1 MKRQAYGKRGSDAL
15 HTLRQGEMHEGS
27 VVAAYIAAIF
37 NVIVCFGI
45 PLGAIAY
52 YLVRDRA
59 RAAVFGLGVLSFFV
73 SQVVL
78 RSAMLNALNG
88 TVEFAV
94 FSATR
99 PLLHML
105 FLALTAA
112 VFEETARLLF
122 LRPQRKNTFDVGV
135 AVAFGMGHG
144 GCEAMIVGLNS
155 AALLIAPLHLIP
167 IDASIAMAG
176 VERVSTLM
184 IHVALSVLVYAAIM
198 RRNAWPFIT
207 ALALHTAVDALVFA
221 PHYLPISGWAFEVL
235 LFIISVVILALS
247 LRWAHS
253 HKLQAAAKDVSSAAD
268 AKPNRT

>member
-1 MKRQAYGKRGSDAL
+1 
-15 HTLRQGEMHEGS
+15 MHEGR
-27 VVAAYIAAIF
+27 VVAACIAAIF

-155 AALLIAPLHLIP
+155 AALLIRAAPSDTHRRVHRDGRSRARIHP
-167 IDASIAMAG
+167 DDSRSAFRFGVCGNHATERMAVYHRAGASYSGRCARVRSSLSAHIRMG
-176 VERVSTLM
+176 V
-184 IHVALSVLVYAAIM
+184 
-198 RRNAWPFIT
+198 
-207 ALALHTAVDALVFA
+207 
-221 PHYLPISGWAFEVL
+221 
-235 LFIISVVILALS
+235 
-247 LRWAHS
+247 
-253 HKLQAAAKDVSSAAD
+253 
-268 AKPNRT
+268 